1 MRGPEHVVH
10 LRQPKW
16 CFARA
21 VGEQYVVRA
30 DPERNRSCQ
39 RQRWDCKCRVPIRNF
54 RHRGLQPCSRAG
66 CRPPPT
72 GPPTRP
78 RAPWP
83 TAPHGPSGTWVRP
96 SELFLRE
103 GLSPLIERLQR
114 QPRVLACH
122 FVRPLLVH
130 EVTVLDGPHAGSDGP
145 LDAFHAVD
153 VRTHVRSPVR
163 CGLHDRTDLLETGR
177 PPAQG
182 DRRGVRGAD
191 ISVSRRLGDQRTAGE
206 DPRPREGSRVD
217 GLPQP
222 ERGLRRRAPWLQPR
236 RSVESASAT
245 AWAYIS
251 PVPASS
257 MVSILLGA
265 KIMCQCASDMPGMRA
280 RPSASIRRA
289 PSDAVGGS
297 SEASQIFDPVTRS
310 RAASSSP
317 VPSRPGHR

>member
-1 MRGPEHVVH
+1 M
-10 LRQPKW
+10 
-16 CFARA
+16 
-21 VGEQYVVRA
+21 
-30 DPERNRSCQ
+30 
-39 RQRWDCKCRVPIRNF
+39 
-54 RHRGLQPCSRAG
+54 
-66 CRPPPT
+66 
-72 GPPTRP
+72 
-78 RAPWP
+78 
-83 TAPHGPSGTWVRP
+83 
-96 SELFLRE
+96 
-103 GLSPLIERLQR
+103 
-114 QPRVLACH
+114 
-122 FVRPLLVH
+122 
-130 EVTVLDGPHAGSDGP
+130 LDGPHAGSDGP

-206 DPRPREGSRVD
+206 DPRPRDGSRVD

-222 ERGLRRRAPWLQPR
+222 ERGPRRRAPWLQPR

-289 PSDAVGGS
+289 PSGAVGGS
-297 SEASQIFDPVTRS
+297 SEASEIFDPVTRTSARLVRHSS
-310 RAASSSP
+310 RRDLGIADQNGLLVGHGSSSGP
-317 VPSRPGHR
+317 ETVWTARRPSLRTYSAPGAAG